1 MFISNETK
9 RGEPPVTDTQL
20 LTESEAAE
28 FLRLKPKTL
37 ARWRW
42 AGTGPIYRKIG
53 GAIRYSDTD
62 LQVFVEASTRHST
75 SDPGP
80 TSGQR

>member
-1 MFISNETK
+1 M
-9 RGEPPVTDTQL
+9 TDTQL

-42 AGTGPIYRKIG
+42 AGIGPIYRKIG
-53 GAIRYSDTD
+53 GAIRYAVTD
-62 LQVFVEASTRHST
+62 LEKYVEEAIRQST
-75 SDPGP
+75 SQSGPGTP
-80 TSGQR
+80 QAS

>member
-1 MFISNETK
+1 MTN
-9 RGEPPVTDTQL
+9 TQL

-42 AGTGPIYRKIG
+42 AGTGPRFLKVG
-53 GAIRYSDTD
+53 GAVRYTAAD
-62 LQVFVEASTRHST
+62 LEKFLEEAVRMST
-75 SDPGP
+75 SD
-80 TSGQR
+80 SGLSP

>member
-1 MFISNETK
+1 MIES
-9 RGEPPVTDTQL
+9 QL

-28 FLRLKPKTL
+28 FLRLKPKTM

-53 GAIRYSDTD
+53 GAIRYAVTD
-62 LQVFVEASTRHST
+62 LERYLEEATRQST
-75 SDPGP
+75 SQ
-80 TSGQR
+80 SGFGKTQAS

>member
-1 MFISNETK
+1 MVEQ
-9 RGEPPVTDTQL
+9 QL

-28 FLRLKPKTL
+28 FLRLKPKTM

-53 GAIRYSDTD
+53 GAVRYSATD
-62 LQVFVEASTRHST
+62 LQAFVEASTRQST
-75 SDPGP
+75 SDLGP
-80 TSGQR
+80 TADQ

>member
-1 MFISNETK
+1 MIESH
-9 RGEPPVTDTQL
+9 L

-42 AGTGPIYRKIG
+42 AGEGPTYRKIG
-53 GAIRYSDTD
+53 GAVRYAVSD
-62 LQVFVEASTRHST
+62 LEQFLEASARQST
-75 SDPGP
+75 SDEGATPL
-80 TSGQR
+80 